1 MEIEFNT
8 RKKLQ
13 AFLRQ
18 ISQLLL
24 SDFPYPSSESALELI
39 KGYFEQAL
47 TRLDRASLASNRN
60 VLVQT
65 CITSNERIRQH
76 LPILGFLL
84 RSTNIRNCF
93 EAYHSFAGMASA
105 LIGPNAEVIMSS
117 EWDFSP
123 LTYPMNVR
131 VLPNHVLIGM
141 PSCESP
147 NALVLPLAGHE
158 LGHSVWR
165 VENLE
170 NKWVAAVRQKA
181 IAEMKSRWPTFIQA
195 FPEHSNLKPT
205 DAELAG
211 NMFLIN
217 IQSEIGNLSLCQI
230 EELFCDA
237 TGIHLFGESYAYA
250 FHYLLAPSLGGLRS
264 ITYPPLDLRA
274 QLIAALGKLDLKS
287 LGFADYGAEFR
298 DAQPGL
304 SSRDQFICAVADDI
318 TKSMGKEMYDEAEAI
333 VLGKASQYVPN
344 RASQAEIIRMF
355 ERGIPAREPMS
366 ISDILNAGW
375 AYVRSNANTFNENER
390 ELIEWVSELALKS
403 IEVLEYRSR
412 AKNA

>member
-1 MEIEFNT
+1 MGINSNT

-18 ISQLLL
+18 ISHLLL
-24 SDFPYPSSESALELI
+24 SDFPYLSSESALKLI
-39 KGYFEQAL
+39 KDYFEQAL
-47 TRLDRASLASNRN
+47 LRLDRASLASNRN

-65 CITSNERIRQH
+65 CITINERIRQY

-93 EAYHSFAGMASA
+93 EAYHSFAGMARA
-105 LIGPNAEVIMSS
+105 LIGPDAEVIMSS
-117 EWDFSP
+117 EWDFAP

-141 PSCESP
+141 PSSESP

-165 VENLE
+165 IENLE

-181 IAEMKSRWPTFIQA
+181 RVEMKSRWPAFIRA
-195 FPEHSNLKPT
+195 FPEHLSLKPT
-205 DAELAG
+205 DAELGG

-217 IQSEIGNLSLCQI
+217 TQSEIGTLSLSQI
-230 EELFCDA
+230 EEIFCDA

-250 FHYLLAPSLGGLRS
+250 FHYLLAPSLGGVRS

-274 QLIAALGKLDLKS
+274 QLIATLSKLDLKS

-298 DAQPGL
+298 DAQPNL
-304 SSRDQFICAVADDI
+304 SSRDEFICAAADDI
-318 TKSMGKEMYDEAEAI
+318 AKSMGKEMYDEAEAI
-333 VLGKASQYVPN
+333 VLGKGSQYVPD
-344 RASQAEIIRMF
+344 RASQVEILRMF
-355 ERGIPAREPMS
+355 ERGIPARGS
-366 ISDILNAGW
+366 SLRTAGYFDGARIL
-375 AYVRSNANTFNENER
+375 
-390 ELIEWVSELALKS
+390 
-403 IEVLEYRSR
+403 
-412 AKNA
+412 